1 MILSKILCDRAY
13 VAKSDLARIGFCQV
27 CCCLVYLI
35 QSEKTSY
42 KQVDVLIEVLEKKPD
57 KMFDKFCDLLK
68 VENSDLYDLLTA
80 GPSGKT
86 AGNKSKLTEKNKTES
101 LPNEL
106 CAVMPIFAF
115 TFNTPNRHYFIDAA
129 DRNGLTISSFL
140 ISMKNHKNH
149 KIYIL
154 RKLLT

>member
-1 MILSKILCDRAY
+1 MPSFIQASQQFDSFKILCDRAY
-13 VAKSDLARIGFCQV
+13 VAPKAIWHENGFCQV

-57 KMFDKFCDLLK
+57 QMFDKFCDLLR

-86 AGNKSKLTEKNKTES
+86 VV
-101 LPNEL
+101 PNG
-106 CAVMPIFAF
+106 I
-115 TFNTPNRHYFIDAA
+115 N
-129 DRNGLTISSFL
+129 
-140 ISMKNHKNH
+140 
-149 KIYIL
+149 
-154 RKLLT
+154 